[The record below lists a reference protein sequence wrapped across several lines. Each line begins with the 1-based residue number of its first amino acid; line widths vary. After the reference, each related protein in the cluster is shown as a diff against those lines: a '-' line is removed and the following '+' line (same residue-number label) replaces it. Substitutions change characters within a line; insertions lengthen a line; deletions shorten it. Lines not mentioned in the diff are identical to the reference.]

1 MAAKKK
7 QLFTEE
13 AKKDNTVSLRS
24 LLAGKS
30 TFKRFDVWIAGDT
43 PLITHSWSEKA
54 RLDMLRKQVK
64 AIEAAGRKAREPT
77 EDFENSLYEIR
88 EGVYAF
94 PTTAAKL
101 ALMTAAHVDKGIT
114 KTSILANVWL
124 DCTMYKVK
132 PALAGAVCDMPL
144 TRIYGAKP
152 EMREDMVRVGAGMN
166 KTSTLAYRAQ
176 FWPWAAR
183 ITGRF
188 NPTQVPGEALA
199 FLFDEAGRACGL
211 CDWRNEKRGVFG
223 SFHLVIEDEEQLAW
237 DNFARGQG
245 PMPVPPAMALMEAAE

>member
-1 MAAKKK
+1 MAKAKHI
-7 QLFTEE
+7 LTDAER
-13 AKKDNTVSLRS
+13 KDNVVSLRA
-24 LLAGKS
+24 LIEGKS
-30 TFKRFDVWIAGDT
+30 TFKRFDVWIIGDT

-64 AIEAAGRKAREPT
+64 AVKAAGRQARNPE
-77 EDFENSLYEIR
+77 EDFQNSLYEIR

-94 PTTAAKL
+94 PTTATKL
-101 ALMTAAHVDKGIT
+101 ALMTAAHMDKGIS
-114 KTSILANVWL
+114 KTAILSNVWL
-124 DCTMYKVK
+124 DCSMYKVK

-176 FWPWAAR
+176 FFPWAAR
-183 ITGRF
+183 IKGRF
-188 NPTQVPGEALA
+188 NPTQVPPEALA

-223 SFHLVIEDEEQLAW
+223 SFHMALEEEELEWAS
-237 DNFARGQG
+237 FAKGEG
-245 PMPVPPAMALMEAAE
+245 PMPVPETVMLEAAE